1 MMESLRNFLTGPRL
15 IFIVLVC
22 ALPFVFLGT
31 GSLTGAFG
39 GSFGSINGEDVTEA
53 DLQLASNTAVQR
65 FQSVYGEEFDFD
77 MLDEDVRSESIKQEL
92 IVQKVLQA
100 GARSL
105 GFFNE
110 NTVTD
115 AKKGIVQNPQF
126 QIEGRFDENVY
137 EAQVNSNGY
146 TKESYIE
153 LMTSLLASELY
164 RSSLSGISFAT
175 KNEIFDLASLLEK
188 TSDINFIKISYE
200 GLKDQIVNTSTE
212 LMDFYDNNQ
221 ILFFSEEEREFK
233 YIVLDQS
240 DYKGS
245 VIIPDGYL
253 DNSYQDYLSRF
264 DSSAQTRISHIM
276 IDKNNYESS
285 DLAFE
290 KINEVNTLLIDGS
303 NFEEV
308 ASQYSEDIVTKDIG
322 GDLDYFE
329 SDIFPEEFAKGIES
343 LELNQLSKIIELED
357 TFHILKVTEINIQE
371 PISEEI
377 IKSDAKNELIET
389 ESLALMNDDFN
400 ALEDMILNNN
410 SIEEVADSLSKDI
423 SEGGSVTKSNF
434 NFYISDAKIAEYIFS
449 VDSSINQPYAIEF
462 EDKVIVLAITSITDP
477 SLEPFE
483 QVAED
488 VADLLSESKAIEK
501 LALMDEELSS
511 IETED
516 DQNAFIGAYSYISE
530 DTFVDVKRYSSLL
543 PQEILVKIFNS
554 MSGDTFNMNANNG
567 DLYIVNINNFNQL
580 TEDEINSVIEEY
592 NTFGQERL
600 ASKMSEIINDD
611 VFESARVNLNNLIF

>member
-290 KINEVNTLLIDGS
+290 KINEVNALLIDGS

-308 ASQYSEDIVTKDIG
+308 ASQYSDDIVTKDIG